1 MNKFY
6 SCKNLSETKLILKN
20 FIIFATELKISHM
33 YNIPEAYSKSTL
45 VSSNDFWEYKIGC
58 LLTDAELTM
67 ATNRMPNTLEAYTIT
82 LVTNG
87 NLTLTSNS
95 RELTLHTND
104 IFFYLPGY
112 LVKIKDVSPDYTG
125 ICLIIDMKQALDT
138 PASKYMV
145 QTAFFPLLEI
155 GIPKVTISAQDAERM
170 KSIMLL
176 MHSTIHGDSI
186 YKGRILKMLYS
197 VLILDLM
204 NLYRLRQSDKPLSE
218 QARQLYLSFIR
229 LLPDNFKE
237 HHDIRFYA
245 DQLHVT
251 PTYLS
256 RVVKQVSS
264 HTVLDFINQM
274 LMLEASWML
283 VDTKKSIAEIAD
295 ALHFSDQASFSKFF
309 TRLQGVT
316 PKSYRKKA

>member
-1 MNKFY
+1 
-6 SCKNLSETKLILKN
+6 
-20 FIIFATELKISHM
+20 M
-33 YNIPEAYSKSTL
+33 YNIPEAYSNSTL
-45 VSSNDFWEYKIGC
+45 VSSEDFWEYKIGC
-58 LLTDAELTM
+58 LLTDAELSM
-67 ATNRMPNTLEAYTIT
+67 ATNRMPDTLEAYTIT
-82 LVTNG
+82 LVLNG
-87 NLTLTSNS
+87 DLTLTNNNKQF
-95 RELTLHTND
+95 TLHPND
-104 IFFYLPGY
+104 IYFYLPGY
-112 LVKIKDVSPDYTG
+112 SVKINQVSPDYSG
-125 ICLIIDMKQALDT
+125 ICLIIDLKQALDT

-145 QTAFFPLLEI
+145 QTAFFPMLEM
-155 GIPKVTISAQDAERM
+155 GVPKASLQPKDAERL

-176 MHSTIHGDSI
+176 IHSTIHSDSI

-197 VLILDLM
+197 VMILDLM
-204 NLYRLRQSDKPLSE
+204 NLHQLHQSGKPLSE
-218 QARQLYLSFIR
+218 QARQLYFNFVR

-256 RVVKQVSS
+256 HVVKQVTS

-283 VDTKKSIAEIAD
+283 IETKMSIGEIAD

-309 TRLQGVT
+309 TRLQGIN

>member
-1 MNKFY
+1 
-6 SCKNLSETKLILKN
+6 
-20 FIIFATELKISHM
+20 M

-45 VSSNDFWEYKIGC
+45 VSSSDFWEYKIGC

-67 ATNRMPNTLEAYTIT
+67 ATNRMPDTLEAYTIT
-82 LVTNG
+82 LVING
-87 NLTLTSNS
+87 ELTLTNNNKV
-95 RELTLHTND
+95 LTLHPND
-104 IFFYLPGY
+104 IFIYLPGY
-112 LVKIKDVSPDYTG
+112 MVKINHVSPDYAG

-145 QTAFFPLLEI
+145 QTTFFPMLEL
-155 GIPKVTISAQDAERM
+155 GVPKVTLQQKDADRLEN
-170 KSIMLL
+170 IMLL
-176 MHSTIHGDSI
+176 IHSTIHQESI
-186 YKGRILKMLYS
+186 YKERILKMLYS
-197 VLILDLM
+197 VLVLDLM
-204 NLYRLRQSDKPLSE
+204 NLHKLHQSEKPLSE
-218 QARQLYLSFIR
+218 QTRQLYLSFIR

-237 HHDIRFYA
+237 HHEIRFYA

-256 RVVKQVSS
+256 RIVKQVSS

-283 VDTKKSIAEIAD
+283 TETKMSIGEIAD

-309 TRLQGVT
+309 TRLQGIN
-316 PKSYRKKA
+316 PKSYRKKG

>member
-1 MNKFY
+1 
-6 SCKNLSETKLILKN
+6 
-20 FIIFATELKISHM
+20 M

-45 VSSNDFWEYKIGC
+45 VSSSDFWEYKIGC

-67 ATNRMPNTLEAYTIT
+67 ATNRMPDTLEAYTIT

-87 NLTLTSNS
+87 DLTLTNNTK
-95 RELTLHTND
+95 ECTLHTND
-104 IFFYLPGY
+104 IFFYLPGCA
-112 LVKIKDVSPDYTG
+112 VKIKSVSPDYSG
-125 ICLIIDMKQALDT
+125 ICLIVDMKQALDT
-138 PASKYMV
+138 PANKYVV
-145 QTAFFPLLEI
+145 QSAFFPLLEL
-155 GIPKVTISAQDAERM
+155 GVPKVTIPPADAERL

-176 MHSTIHGDSI
+176 MHSTIHGESI
-186 YKGRILKMLYS
+186 YKGRILKMLFS

-204 NLYRLRQSDKPLSE
+204 NLYRLRPSDKPVSE
-218 QARQLYLSFIR
+218 QARQLHVNFIR

-237 HHDIRFYA
+237 HHDIGFYA

-283 VDTKKSIAEIAD
+283 TETKMSIGEIAD

-309 TRLQGVT
+309 TRLQGIN
-316 PKSYRKKA
+316 PKDYRKKG